1 MNILLAIDG
10 SDASDRAARHVVQL
24 AKQLAEPPA
33 LTLVNVSLPLLPTA
47 VRKMGRKATAEYYA
61 SNSEYAVRKA
71 RRILERASI
80 AFDEAFPVG
89 DPAQEIARLADK
101 HDANLIVM
109 GSRGQT
115 ALRSLVLGSVAQD
128 VLARTQRPVLLARRP
143 PE

>member
-10 SDASDRAARHVVQL
+10 SDASDRAARHVVRL

-47 VRKMGRKATAEYYA
+47 VRKMGRKATAENYA

-71 RRILERASI
+71 RRILERAHV
-80 AFDEAFPVG
+80 AFAEAFPVG
-89 DPAQEIARLADK
+89 DPAAEITRLGEK
-101 HDANLIVM
+101 HDADLIVM

-115 ALRSLVLGSVAQD
+115 ALKSLLLGSVATK
-128 VLARTQRPVLLARRP
+128 VLALSRVPLTVIR
-143 PE
+143 

>member
-10 SDASDRAARHVVQL
+10 SDASDRAARHAVQL

-71 RRILERASI
+71 RRILERAHI
-80 AFDEAFPVG
+80 TFAEAFPVG
-89 DPAQEIARLADK
+89 DPAAEIARLGEK
-101 HDANLIVM
+101 HDADLIVM

-115 ALRSLVLGSVAQD
+115 ALRSLVLGSVATK
-128 VLARTQRPVLLARRP
+128 VLALSKVPLTVIR
-143 PE
+143 